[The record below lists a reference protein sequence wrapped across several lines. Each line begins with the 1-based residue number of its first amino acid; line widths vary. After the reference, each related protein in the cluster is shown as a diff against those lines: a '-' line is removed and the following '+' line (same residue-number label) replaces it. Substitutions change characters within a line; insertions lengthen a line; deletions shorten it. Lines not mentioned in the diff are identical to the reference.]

1 MYKTIFSW
9 WCNSHHALGAN
20 IRLATQSGWHS
31 ISTIPHDVIIS
42 EFDLSLH
49 RLISTSKWNLWSR
62 SEYIEQR
69 VKHPGLCG
77 ETRRNLFAISKDV
90 ECKVAKE
97 SRCLFSRL
105 WNGGSLGH
113 LDLGI
118 KVIAASAEVFPLRFL
133 NVRELRDASC
143 LLFRKNPDSRI
154 SISRLKLRSLQLTRS
169 LLDVHDQVTLKH
181 SGKRQMETLN

>member
-1 MYKTIFSW
+1 M
-9 WCNSHHALGAN
+9 
-20 IRLATQSGWHS
+20 
-31 ISTIPHDVIIS
+31 
-42 EFDLSLH
+42 
-49 RLISTSKWNLWSR
+49 
-62 SEYIEQR
+62 
-69 VKHPGLCG
+69 KHPGLCG

-105 WNGGSLGH
+105 WNGGSLRH

-181 SGKRQMETLN
+181 SGKRQMETLNKPRHVSMELLASMQHMHGKGQGKGQEDQGASFWNCKDPWWPCNSCAGKYRRT

>member
-1 MYKTIFSW
+1 M
-9 WCNSHHALGAN
+9 
-20 IRLATQSGWHS
+20 
-31 ISTIPHDVIIS
+31 IS

-49 RLISTSKWNLWSR
+49 RLTSTSQWNLRSR
-62 SEYIEQR
+62 SDYIEQR
-69 VKHPGLCG
+69 VKHPGLWG

-105 WNGGSLGH
+105 WNGGSLRH

-133 NVRELRDASC
+133 HVRELRDASC